1 VVDIGVERTLGG
13 LEVFL
18 PYVKDY
24 VSTYQGKSITT
35 DIWKEHLFKY
45 FREHGG
51 EEKIK
56 ALDSVD
62 WNVSHIMLG

>member
-1 VVDIGVERTLGG
+1 M
-13 LEVFL
+13 FL

-24 VSTYQGKSITT
+24 VKTFLGKSITT
-35 DIWKEHLFKY
+35 DEWKDHLYNY

-51 EEKIK
+51 AEKIK

-62 WNVSHIMLG
+62 WNVGAAYRYPSDADD